1 MAPKQTGRGQSTQEP
16 EARAGPIHLEAGVSR
31 RCPARHSSVT
41 VRITTVRSL
50 NVGRAIAWRWV
61 EGVTTLTKENPS
73 RPALADYV
81 VPVTL
86 SPADCSSQR
95 SRDYFEYWSA

>member
-1 MAPKQTGRGQSTQEP
+1 M
-16 EARAGPIHLEAGVSR
+16 
-31 RCPARHSSVT
+31 
-41 VRITTVRSL
+41 RSL

-86 SPADCSSQR
+86 SPADRLSQR
-95 SRDYFEYWSA
+95 SSDYFEYWSAGMSSFMPQLWFALQTKVGG